1 MLDHVPNQP
10 KKLSFNFV
18 EAAGVRCFHTMEFS
32 NLYEAIHAELLESG
46 VELSVE
52 EIADLAGV
60 LPDSAD
66 DVSLELTLIFYLIDK
81 KLLTKAHV
89 GGEGWNR
96 IFPSQE
102 EVEQTKDEASAAL
115 AADPELRARLEL
127 MLSQMAD

>member
-10 KKLSFNFV
+10 KKLSAHFV
-18 EAAGVRCFHTMEFS
+18 EEAGIRCFHTMEFG

-81 KLLTKAHV
+81 ELLTKAHV
-89 GGEGWNR
+89 EGEGWNH

-115 AADPELRARLEL
+115 AADPELRARLEH
-127 MLSQMAD
+127 MLNQMAG